1 MPHRARTH
9 SVTRVWA
16 SPRSL
21 TTTRGILS
29 FPRGT
34 KMFQFPH
41 LPPAPYG
48 FRCGSPDMTR
58 EGLPHSEIR
67 GSQLA

>member
-21 TTTRGILS
+21 TTTRGIFS